1 MSGAAIRL
9 GFPERKAYMNK
20 QSGAPNRA
28 NDCGALNPE
37 SQEKF

>member
-1 MSGAAIRL
+1 MSIFANIL
-9 GFPERKAYMNK
+9 GFASRKAYVLK

-37 SQEKF
+37 SQEN

>member
-9 GFPERKAYMNK
+9 GFPVRKSYMNK
-20 QSGAPNRA
+20 QSGAPNRI

-37 SQEKF
+37 SQEN

>member
-1 MSGAAIRL
+1 MSNGANKL
-9 GFPERKAYMNK
+9 GFPHRKAYMYK

-37 SQEKF
+37 SQEN